1 MILRR
6 QNTYLACARLRAWYA
21 AISLSVAI
29 SAPASADPAVHL
41 AFGRDPSHGIDKY
54 EVGINWNSGFAW
66 GNREGWRAR
75 LQWEVELAQWD
86 SRSGTNRQSVTEF
99 GFSPIFRLEKRG
111 GSAVPFLEASVGPR
125 LLSHT
130 STSDQ
135 HNFSSAFQF
144 SDMIGMGVAF
154 GARQAAEAGFRFQH
168 ISNAGI
174 KEPNPGSN
182 FYTAYLR
189 YRF

>member
-1 MILRR
+1 MISHR
-6 QNTYLACARLRAWYA
+6 QSTHLACVRLRAWYA
-21 AISLSVAI
+21 AISLSAAI
-29 SAPASADPAVHL
+29 CAPACADPAVHL

-54 EVGINWNSGFAW
+54 EVGINWNSGFAR
-66 GNREGWRAR
+66 GNPEGWQAR
-75 LQWEVELAQWD
+75 LHWEVELAQWD

-111 GSAVPFLEASVGPR
+111 GSVVPFLEASVGPR